1 MRKQLN
7 CLTSIITAFSTIFTL
22 CMPLNAWAETS
33 QGSIASKTAELL
45 NRSENRYEVKVSV
58 PGEDGENKHD
68 EVIMMVDGSYSLDK
82 EWPHMKTTII
92 EIAKSVLNGKGNTQL
107 TLMAFGMA
115 DNIVISHVKDA
126 ETISSFLENLP
137 LPGNLLYG
145 RSSTNCEAGYTGVEE
160 YINEHGD
167 TLNKAEVIFISDG
180 GINTDE
186 TPCNFYNWKDR
197 TWSSTSLE
205 NVAKNALNDECKMIL
220 NYGKNKSQAYKAV
233 FEKDGEETDPQ
244 TIIDSLKD
252 ITYEEA
258 STWAE
263 AVWADVYEF
272 SSLDP
277 NEEYPVST
285 VERAFVRY
293 DKENNTYIQNEFYRG
308 LGGRSDKND
317 YSNMYTR
324 TPKAADKLAANKKV
338 EHLYNVRYNS
348 DSRAYWM
355 EKEDNYNDDFV
366 KITAENATYVHSTNI
381 SGLVEALK
389 GTITNLSKTPYNDV
403 VITDYMSKWVNLD
416 QDSIKIVDNVTG
428 ETIYSAKED
437 GWLIDENRPTA
448 QEVPVV
454 VEKVDAADYVNGGA
468 DVDGNTNGDIYKLTW
483 YVKDG
488 ALLRSENYSLV
499 YEVTVD
505 VAEEGFVYETD
516 YPANGNTD
524 MNYIDENGE
533 EKKEKIKIPNVKAF
547 IPNIVKFNKGEA
559 SHICYLRIDKNGKVE
574 YLSKTDFK
582 DKDVFAPIKKEDG
595 YISAVFIKQA
605 QSGMIWTSQKVSDE
619 VIDNII
625 ASVKANNKAYKGHD
639 EEAFGIGEHELTYK
653 VNSKKYKTVTYTF
666 TYNE

>member
-1 MRKQLN
+1 MRKKLN
-7 CLTSIITAFSTIFTL
+7 SLTSIVTAFSTIFTL

-33 QGSIASKTAELL
+33 QGSIADKTAELL
-45 NRSENRYEVKVSV
+45 NKEESRYEVKVNV

-68 EVIMMVDGSYSLDK
+68 EVIMMVDGSYSLDN
-82 EWPHMKTTII
+82 EWPHMKEAII
-92 EIAKSVLNGKGNTQL
+92 EIAKSVLNGNGNTQL
-107 TLMAFGMA
+107 TLMAFGMG
-115 DNIVISHVKDA
+115 DNIVTSHVKDV
-126 ETISSFLENLP
+126 ETISTFLGE
-137 LPGNLLYG
+137 LPGTLLYG

-160 YINEHGD
+160 YINEHDD

-180 GINTDE
+180 NINTDE
-186 TPCNFYNWKDR
+186 TPHKFYNWKER
-197 TWSSTSLE
+197 TWSRYSLE
-205 NVAKNALNDECKMIL
+205 TVAKEGLGLECGRIL
-220 NYGKNKSQAYKAV
+220 NYGKNKSEAYKAV
-233 FEKDGEETDPQ
+233 FGEATDPETVLSNLTTEQ
-244 TIIDSLKD
+244 AFS
-252 ITYEEA
+252 
-258 STWAE
+258 WAE
-263 AVWADVYEF
+263 EVWADVYEF

-285 VERAFVRY
+285 VERAFVYY
-293 DKENNTYIQNEFYRG
+293 DKENNTYIQNVFYYG
-308 LGGRSDKND
+308 LVGRSYPNRA
-317 YSNMYTR
+317 TR
-324 TPKAADKLAANKKV
+324 TPAAANQLAANEKV
-338 EHLYNVRYNS
+338 EHLYNVDY
-348 DSRAYWM
+348 DGVTAWM
-355 EKEDNYNDDFV
+355 QTGV
-366 KITAENATYVHSTNI
+366 TAENSTFI
-381 SGLVEALK
+381 KSDGVSGLIEALK

-416 QDSIKIVDNVTG
+416 SDSVKVVNNVTG
-428 ETIYSAKED
+428 ETIYSAVD
-437 GWLIDENRPTA
+437 GWLIDDENRPTA

-454 VEKVDAADYVNGGA
+454 VEKVDKADYVNGGA

-505 VAEEGFVYETD
+505 VDEEGFVYETD

-524 MNYIDENGE
+524 MKYKDENGE
-533 EKKEKIKIPNVKAF
+533 DKTEKIDVPNVNALK
-547 IPNIVKFNKGEA
+547 PNGVEFNKGEA
-559 SHICYLRIDKNGKVE
+559 SHICYLRIDKDGNVE

-582 DKDVFAPIKKEDG
+582 DGDVFAPIKKEDG

-639 EEAFGIGEHELTYK
+639 AVAFGIGEHKLTYK
-653 VNSKKYKTVTYTF
+653 VNSKKNKTVTYTF